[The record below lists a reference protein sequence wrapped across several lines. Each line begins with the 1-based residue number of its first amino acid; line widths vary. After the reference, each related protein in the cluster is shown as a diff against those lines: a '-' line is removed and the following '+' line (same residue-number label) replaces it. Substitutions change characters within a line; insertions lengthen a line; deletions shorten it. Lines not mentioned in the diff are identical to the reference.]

1 MSGVSLYERRL
12 RGTHTLNVKCSLPFG
27 LRSQEHPPGT
37 EGCLASQGRALGHVP
52 SACRAAAAQEEARA
66 GPSGGGPRPLCPG
79 MGRARVPQEVSSV
92 LFAKSG
98 LASPPAPSP
107 AVPASG
113 PPQTQLLPG
122 RPALPPPRLQGGA
135 DGPSSPPAPTPGGAS
150 LNLCQRPAEP
160 RGIPGDGAKT
170 PPRERSPPRS
180 PGCFWREI
188 RS

>member
-1 MSGVSLYERRL
+1 MLTSLWPEESGTPARHRR
-12 RGTHTLNVKCSLPFG
+12 GSGQP
-27 LRSQEHPPGT
+27 
-37 EGCLASQGRALGHVP
+37 
-52 SACRAAAAQEEARA
+52 RA
-66 GPSGGGPRPLCPG
+66 GTRPCPQRLQSCCGPGGSPGRPLCPG